1 MISYQETALW
11 LSRQLPQKP
20 RIAIILGTGL
30 GGMAENF
37 EEIIKIPYAQIHGFV
52 TSTAPSHKGNMI
64 LARVQDEPVLFLQG
78 RFHYY
83 EGYDMSQVVF
93 PTRVL
98 AAMGI
103 QILIV
108 ANAAGS
114 LRKELTPGA
123 IVQLTDHINFM
134 GINPLRGENC
144 ADLGERFPSMN
155 EPFDPELREM
165 CNLIAKEMN
174 ITTHQGVYLA
184 VSGPSLET
192 KAECAAFANWG
203 ADLVGMSTVPE
214 VIAARHGG
222 MKVLG
227 YSIVTNYSNLFH
239 SEAHSQDEIQRYAA
253 EAGKNLQNLLAEFIC
268 KATQQFLL
276 T

>member
-11 LSRQLPQKP
+11 LKRELCRQP

-30 GGMAENF
+30 GGMAESF
-37 EEIIKIPYAQIHGFV
+37 PELQKIPYSQIHGFV

-64 LARVQDEPVLFLQG
+64 LADVHGEPVLFLQG

-83 EGYDMSQVVF
+83 EGHDLSQVVF

-98 AAMGI
+98 AALGI

-108 ANAAGS
+108 TNAAGS
-114 LRKELTPGA
+114 LKEELTPGC

-134 GINPLRGENC
+134 GINPLRGANC
-144 ADLGERFPSMN
+144 EDLGERFPSMN
-155 EPFDPELREM
+155 EPYDPELRRI
-165 CNLIAKEMN
+165 CNQIADRMQIN
-174 ITTHQGVYLA
+174 TSTGVYLA

-192 KAECAAFANWG
+192 KAECAAFAKWG

-214 VIAARHGG
+214 VIAARHAGLR
-222 MKVLG
+222 VLG

-239 SEAHSQDEIQRYAA
+239 AEAHSQEEIQRNAA
-253 EAGKNLQNLLAEFIC
+253 AAGEKLQGLLAAFIQDV
-268 KATQQFLL
+268 TQHFLL